1 MRDVRIRFAKTG
13 KAKYI
18 SHLDLTRCF
27 ARAIFRA
34 QIPLW
39 FTEGFNPRP
48 YMNFT
53 SPLTLGA
60 ESHAEALDIRLED
73 ETMTD
78 EEVAAR
84 LGAVMPPDIHIL
96 SAAAPVYKMNQ
107 IEESRYRVEVEP
119 SGGDPEALAEQFRQ
133 VAQEEHLIVEKSGK
147 RGKRKVLKQIDLKE
161 YIKDLSVSTE
171 GERTVMEVTLPS
183 SSQFGVNPR
192 LFLDKFLSE
201 TGEEP
206 VRIRMMREAM
216 YIADGILFE

>member
-34 QIPLW
+34 KIPLW

-48 YMNFT
+48 YM
-53 SPLTLGA
+53 
-60 ESHAEALDIRLED
+60 
-73 ETMTD
+73 
-78 EEVAAR
+78 
-84 LGAVMPPDIHIL
+84 
-96 SAAAPVYKMNQ
+96 MNQ

-119 SGGDPEALAEQFRQ
+119 SSGDPEALAEAFRQ
-133 VAQEEHLIVEKSGK
+133 VSEQDHLTVEKSGK
-147 RGKRKVLKQIDLKE
+147 RGKRKVMKQIDLKE
-161 YIKDLSVSTE
+161 YIKDLSITTE